1 MYIIEVIPLTAFPPQ
16 VPQILSYFYDQA
28 LPKGAVVEV
37 QIQKKKAQAVV
48 ILSTPL
54 ERQKIALKKSAFQ
67 LKRLSKVLTDE
78 SQVSP
83 RQFQTAL
90 WLAKHYYAPL
100 GLSLKSVLPP
110 FFNKRGYQTAH
121 ELIPEEISPSRLAS
135 PLPLF
140 IGIRAYQI
148 AKKLEPFIKKTV
160 KTGGQVLILSP
171 DTTTLNYLFESFK
184 NLGDSAHLSSEISNA
199 DYYNIWQRVAS
210 GSCKIICATR
220 IGLFLPFHNLRIIT
234 VEDPFHE
241 SYKSEMSP
249 RYNTPDV
256 ALKIADFHGARTIF
270 IAPIPDLNIAYAI
283 DQRTFTL
290 LQERQ
295 TSLPDTDIVDIG
307 YERKTGNY
315 SVFSRLLQ
323 KRLVNA
329 IQAGERILLVSARR
343 AYSGI
348 LTCHNCG
355 TFVKCPNCEI
365 PMRVHKTAESML
377 VCYHCSAYQSFPKN
391 CANCHSAK
399 LSPAGIAGSQKIQ
412 EQLTKFLS
420 EQKIEDVESF
430 ILDSDLTRD
439 DAREQ
444 ELFETIKKT
453 PRPIII
459 ATQMIFSHRYRKQ
472 FDFIG
477 IINADALM
485 SNADFRAEERFFYQ
499 YEKLLDFQPARITI
513 QTYNPENPVIVMAT
527 QENYRA
533 FYKRELPNR
542 KLLNYPPFSR
552 LVKLTYAHTSA
563 TKASFEAR
571 ALNEKLRMVIAQ
583 FNFGEKIKIFGPNP
597 ASIAREKNQ
606 YYYSIILKIDPEFRP
621 LNNLLRFVPAQ
632 WHIDVDPRQM
642 L

>member
-1 MYIIEVIPLTAFPPQ
+1 MFIIEVIPLITFPPQ
-16 VPQILSYFYDQA
+16 VSQILSYFYDQA
-28 LPKGAVVEV
+28 LPKGAVVKV
-37 QIQKKKAQAVV
+37 QIQKKEVQAIVV
-48 ILSTPL
+48 LSTPL
-54 ERQKIALKKSAFQ
+54 ERQKITLKKSAFQ
-67 LKRLSKVLTDE
+67 LKKISKVLADE
-78 SQVSP
+78 SQVSSH
-83 RQFQTAL
+83 QFQTAL
-90 WLAKHYYAPL
+90 WFAKHYYAPL

-110 FFNKRGYQTAH
+110 FFNKRGYQTTH
-121 ELIPEEISPSRLAS
+121 ELVHEEIPPSRLAS

-140 IGIRAYQI
+140 IEARAHQT
-148 AKKLEPFIKKTV
+148 ARKLEPFIKKAL
-160 KTGGQVLILSP
+160 KKAGQVLILSP
-171 DTTTLNYLFESFK
+171 DTTMLNYLFESFK
-184 NLGDSAHLSSEISNA
+184 NLGDSARLSSKISNA
-199 DYYNIWQRVAS
+199 DYYDIWRRVAS

-220 IGLFLPFHNLRIIT
+220 IGLFLPFHDLRIIM

-249 RYNTPDV
+249 RYNTSDV

-290 LQERQ
+290 HQERQ
-295 TSLPDTDIVDIG
+295 VSLPDTDVVDIE

-323 KRLVNA
+323 KRLIDA
-329 IQAGERILLVSARR
+329 IRVKERILLVSSRR

-348 LTCHNCG
+348 LICHNCG

-377 VCYHCSAYQSFPKN
+377 VCYHCSAYQNFPKN
-391 CANCHSAK
+391 CVNCHSTK
-399 LSPAGIAGSQKIQ
+399 LSPAGVAGSQKIQ

-430 ILDSDLTRD
+430 ILDSDLTQD
-439 DAREQ
+439 DSQEQ
-444 ELFETIKKT
+444 ELFDAIKKST
-453 PRPIII
+453 QPIII
-459 ATQMIFSHRYRKQ
+459 ATQMIFSHRYQEQ

-513 QTYNPENPVIVMAT
+513 QTYNPENSAIMMAA
-527 QENYRA
+527 QENYKA
-533 FYKRELPNR
+533 FYERELSNR
-542 KLLNYPPFSR
+542 KLLGYPPFSR
-552 LVKLTYAHTSA
+552 LIKLTYAHTSA

-571 ALNEKLRMVIAQ
+571 ALNEKLRMAIAQ
-583 FNFGEKIKIFGPNP
+583 FNFGERIKIFGPNP

-606 YYYSIILKIDPEFRP
+606 YHYSIILKIDPEFQP
-621 LNNLLRFVPAQ
+621 LASLLRFVPAQ
-632 WHIDVDPRQM
+632 WHIDVDPHQI